1 MAKKDEIIR
10 IETLLCKHKGISRK
24 IVLNYKIFKGI
35 AAKLTALI
43 KICNK
48 D

>member
-24 IVLNYKIFKGI
+24 TVLNYKTFKGI
-35 AAKLTALI
+35 AKLTALI